1 MMNWTLSDKISRLIL
16 DVGVAY
22 ESDTDKVQQT
32 LLAVARK
39 HPLVEVSPPPDVVFS
54 SFGDSTL
61 DFKLRVIVK
70 GRETFPKVRH
80 ELNMAIAREFA
91 SQDIEIAFPQ
101 REIRIKSDEAIGELK
116 KAA

>member
-1 MMNWTLSDKISRLIL
+1 
-16 DVGVAY
+16 VAY

-39 HPLVEVSPPPDVVFS
+39 HPLVESTPPPDVVFN

-70 GRETFPKVRH
+70 GRELFPRVLH
-80 ELNMAIAREFA
+80 DLNMAIAAEFEK
-91 SQDIEIAFPQ
+91 QNIEIAYPQ
-101 REIRIKSDEAIGELK
+101 REIRIKTDEALGANS